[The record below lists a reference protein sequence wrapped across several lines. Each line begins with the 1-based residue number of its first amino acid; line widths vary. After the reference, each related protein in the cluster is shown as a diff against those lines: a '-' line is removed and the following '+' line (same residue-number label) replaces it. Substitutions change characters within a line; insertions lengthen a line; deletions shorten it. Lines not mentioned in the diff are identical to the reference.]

1 MTRANA
7 PLHADFEPAW
17 EQLFNQFADGL
28 ATSDDERRLHDLLR
42 DSADA
47 RRAYREFVSLHSSLY
62 WDYAAVANHGMPPG
76 GGLES
81 GERGGQWRSRWI
93 AAVVAGLILSGAAA
107 AATVALIAPSLLKRG
122 ELAERAAADERAIAN
137 PAAAPLATVKNTR
150 FLLVDEHESPLAAGQ
165 PIDAGR
171 VSILGGAVEL
181 VLRNGVEILLEGPG
195 ELELIGELQAFLHAG
210 SAVVRMPKGM
220 HGFRLETANTEVLD
234 LGTEFAVKAAGGVMT
249 DVQVYDGAVLAT
261 SKFEGNGGRFPKRLE
276 AGQAVR
282 FSPESPNEPGT
293 LPYEEGRFA
302 RRLPVDKAVEHQ
314 MPRLSS
320 KQAQTDYLIQQFG
333 QPQQPGI
340 VVSRPAGPMAIDGRL
355 DDWRSAPGFT
365 ASLNRDPAA
374 AEWVDGRMMYD
385 DEHLYIAAHVGD
397 PHPLSSSIDPSLDA
411 DDGWRGGAVQV
422 RLSTDRSQGWPVNA
436 NAPSY
441 YKMRRLVATPQQRE
455 AAFNPRL
462 AHLTMWFHAA
472 SATPCLTIARG
483 MMIGDLQLNPSGFR
497 AAYTRDADGRGY
509 VMEYAI
515 PWRLLDCE
523 TDPPQPGDDLAAAWQ
538 VLYSDEGGR
547 LWRTQIIEIRNPDE
561 PPKIF
566 CWERAAT
573 WGRAE
578 YR

>member
-1 MTRANA
+1 MTHANA
-7 PLHADFEPAW
+7 SRHAGFDPAW
-17 EQLFNQFADGL
+17 EDLFNRFADGL
-28 ATSDDERRLHDLLR
+28 ATAEDERQLHNLLR

-62 WDYAAVANHGMPPG
+62 WDYAAVANHGMPPA

-93 AAVVAGLILSGAAA
+93 AAVVAGVILSGAAA
-107 AATVALIAPSLLKRG
+107 VVLGPMAPSPVKRG
-122 ELAERAAADERAIAN
+122 ELAATAPADERAIVN
-137 PAAAPLATVKNTR
+137 LAAGPLATVKNTR
-150 FLLVDEHESPLAAGQ
+150 FPLVADSESRLGAGQ
-165 PIDAGR
+165 SIGAGR

-195 ELELIGELQAFLHAG
+195 ELDLIGELQAFLHTG

-234 LGTEFAVKAAGGVMT
+234 LGTEFAVKAASGVMT

-282 FSPESPNEPGT
+282 FSPESPDEPGT
-293 LPYEEGRFA
+293 LPYEKGRFA

-320 KQAQTDYLIQQFG
+320 KQAQFDNLIQQFG
-333 QPQQPGI
+333 RPQQPGI

-436 NAPSY
+436 NSPSY
-441 YKMRRLVATPQQRE
+441 YAMRRLEATPQQRE
-455 AAFNPRL
+455 ATFNSRL
-462 AHLTMWFHAA
+462 SHLTMWFHAA
-472 SATPCLTIARG
+472 SATPCLAIAHG
-483 MMIGDLQLNPSGFR
+483 MMTQDLQVNPSGFR

-509 VMEYAI
+509 VMEYAV
-515 PWRLLDCE
+515 PWRLLNCE

-547 LWRTQIIEIRNPDE
+547 LWRTQIVEVRNPDE
-561 PPKIF
+561 PPKIYS
-566 CWERAAT
+566 WERAAT

>member
-1 MTRANA
+1 MTTANT
-7 PLHADFEPAW
+7 PLLAGFEPGW
-17 EQLFNQFADGL
+17 EDLFNRFADGL
-28 ATSDDERRLHDLLR
+28 ATADDERQLHGLLR
-42 DSADA
+42 ASAAA
-47 RRAYREFVSLHSSLY
+47 RRAYREFGSLHSSLH

-76 GGLES
+76 GGTA
-81 GERGGQWRSRWI
+81 RGRSRTSRGRWI
-93 AAVVAGLILSGAAA
+93 ATLLAGAILSGAAA
-107 AATVALIAPSLLKRG
+107 TVAVVMMPPGLMARIEGVIAPGAAG
-122 ELAERAAADERAIAN
+122 EVAIAN
-137 PAAAPLATVKNTR
+137 PTAGPLATVKNTR
-150 FLLVDEHESPLAAGQ
+150 FLLVADAGSPLATGQ

-181 VLRNGVEILLEGPG
+181 ALRNGVEILLEGPG

-234 LGTEFAVKAAGGVMT
+234 LGTEFAVKAVNGFMT

-261 SKFEGNGGRFPKRLE
+261 AKREGNSGRFPKRLE
-276 AGQAVR
+276 AGQSVR
-282 FSPESPNEPGT
+282 FAPESPDEPT
-293 LPYEEGRFA
+293 SLPYAEERFV
-302 RRLPVDKAVEHQ
+302 RRLPVDVGIEHRSANRRDQ
-314 MPRLSS
+314 WAIMNEIR
-320 KQAQTDYLIQQFG
+320 QFG
-333 QPQQPGI
+333 RPQQPAI
-340 VVSRPAGPMAIDGRL
+340 VVSRPAGPIAIDGRL
-355 DDWRSAPGFT
+355 DDWRSSPGFT

-397 PHPLSSSIDPSLDA
+397 PCPLSSSIDPVIDA

-436 NAPSY
+436 NSPNY
-441 YKMRRLVATPQQRE
+441 YKMRRLEAAPQQRK

-472 SATPCLTIARG
+472 SATPCLTIAHG
-483 MMIGDLQLNPSGFR
+483 MMLQDLQVNPSGFR
-497 AAYTRDADGRGY
+497 AAYTRDADGLGY

-515 PWRLLDCE
+515 PWRLLHCE

-547 LWRTQIIEIRNPDE
+547 LWRTQILEVRNPDE

-566 CWERAAT
+566 FWERAAT

>member
-1 MTRANA
+1 MTHANA
-7 PLHADFEPAW
+7 PGHAGFDPAW
-17 EQLFNQFADGL
+17 EDLFNRFADGL
-28 ATSDDERRLHDLLR
+28 ATADDERQLHDLLKE
-42 DSADA
+42 SADA
-47 RRAYREFVSLHSSLY
+47 RRAYREFMSLHSSLY
-62 WDYAAVANHGMPPG
+62 WDYAAVANRGIPPAG
-76 GGLES
+76 GSES
-81 GERGGQWRSRWI
+81 GERGRQWRSRWI

-107 AATVALIAPSLLKRG
+107 AVAVGLMAPSLVKRG
-122 ELAERAAADERAIAN
+122 ELADSAATGEDAIAS
-137 PAAAPLATVKNTR
+137 PAAGPLATVKNTR
-150 FLLVDEHESPLAAGQ
+150 FLLVADPESPLAVGK

-181 VLRNGVEILLEGPG
+181 LLRNGVEILLEGPG

-220 HGFRLETANTEVLD
+220 RGFRLETANTEVLD
-234 LGTEFAVKAAGGVMT
+234 LGTEFAVKSVNGFMT

-261 SKFEGNGGRFPKRLE
+261 SKLEGNGGRFPKRLE

-282 FSPESPNEPGT
+282 FSPESPDEPAS
-293 LPYEEGRFA
+293 LLYSAERFV
-302 RRLPVDKAVEHQ
+302 RRLPVDKAVEHVV
-314 MPRLSS
+314 PGRFPERSE
-320 KQAQTDYLIQQFG
+320 AEYLLRNYG
-333 QPQQPGI
+333 RPQQPAI
-340 VVSRPAGPMAIDGRL
+340 VVSRPAGPVAIDGRL

-385 DEHLYIAAHVGD
+385 DEHLYIAARVGD
-397 PHPLSSSIDPSLDA
+397 PHPLSSSIDPTLDA
-411 DDGWRGGAVQV
+411 DIGWQGGAVQV

-436 NAPSY
+436 NAPNY
-441 YKMRRLVATPQQRE
+441 YAVRGLEAAPQQRE

-472 SATPCLTIARG
+472 SATPCLTIAQG
-483 MMIGDLQLNPSGFR
+483 MMVQDLQVNPSGFR

-515 PWRLLDCE
+515 PWRLLNCE

-538 VLYSDEGGR
+538 VLYSDEDGR
-547 LWRTQIIEIRNPDE
+547 LWRTQILEVRNPDE

-566 CWERAAT
+566 FWERAAT